1 MSLNVGV
8 KKMKNF
14 VKSALVLTA
23 GMIVMP
29 MTSMASKYGII
40 DMQAVILNVEEGK
53 QARAELEKKIK
64 AKESEFNKRREE
76 LDKMN
81 KDFQGQSALLSEEAR
96 LNKQK
101 EFQEKFLAFR
111 NDEMAFRDAVKQDEQ
126 KATQGIAAK
135 VEGMVKKL
143 ASEKGLDVVFEINN
157 AGLLYLAQPVDL
169 TKDVIANYGKKK

>member
-1 MSLNVGV
+1 
-8 KKMKNF
+8 MKHLR
-14 VKSALVLTA
+14 LVILVAASMMA
-23 GMIVMP
+23 G
-29 MTSMASKYGII
+29 ASGAFAAKYGII

-53 QARAELEKKIK
+53 TARADLEKKIK
-64 AKESEFNKRREE
+64 AKESEFGKRRDE

-101 EFQEKFLAFR
+101 EFQEKFLAMR
-111 NDEMAFRDAVKQDEQ
+111 NDEMAFRDQVKQDEQ

-135 VEGMVKKL
+135 VEGIVKKM
-143 ASEKGLDVVFEINN
+143 AAEKGLDVVFEINN

-169 TKDVIANYGKKK
+169 TKDVIAAYGKKK